1 MAGIATTPGCD
12 LWFLTM
18 CVVIVIMMSRQISG
32 QVVYD
37 TSVYP
42 ADVSVTTITLSNLS
56 IIDVYEISNFP
67 AVTTLDFSYNSL
79 WRIPDLTNVS
89 ATLRKLFLTHNNI
102 AAVPADTMVY
112 VPNLSKID
120 LSYNE
125 LTRFP
130 HLGNMAG
137 ALEYIDLAN
146 NDILT
151 VEEEDVPILP
161 AIIVISLISKYTSH
175 EIEKLHKIDTFC
187 FNYFI

>member
-1 MAGIATTPGCD
+1 MVGCVTTPGCD

-18 CVVIVIMMSRQISG
+18 YVIIVIMMSRQISG

-42 ADVSVTTITLSNLS
+42 ADASVTTITLSNLG
-56 IIDVYEISNFP
+56 ITDVYEISNFP
-67 AVTTLDFSYNSL
+67 GVTTLDFSYNSL

-102 AAVPADTMVY
+102 AVVPADTMVY
-112 VPNLSKID
+112 VPNLPKIE
-120 LSYNE
+120 LSYNK

-130 HLGNMAG
+130 HLDNMAG
-137 ALEYIDLAN
+137 ALEYINLAN

-151 VEEEDVPILP
+151 VEQHDVPTLP
-161 AIIVISLISKYTSH
+161 TLSGISLISKYA
-175 EIEKLHKIDTFC
+175 LYAIDTLVAH
-187 FNYFI
+187 

>member
-1 MAGIATTPGCD
+1 M
-12 LWFLTM
+12 
-18 CVVIVIMMSRQISG
+18 
-32 QVVYD
+32 
-37 TSVYP
+37 
-42 ADVSVTTITLSNLS
+42 
-56 IIDVYEISNFP
+56 
-67 AVTTLDFSYNSL
+67 
-79 WRIPDLTNVS
+79 S
-89 ATLRKLFLTHNNI
+89 ATLRKLFLTQNNI
-102 AAVPADTMVY
+102 AAVPADTVVY
-112 VPNLSKID
+112 VPNLPKID

-151 VEEEDVPILP
+151 VEEEDVPTLQ

-175 EIEKLHKIDTFC
+175 EIFC